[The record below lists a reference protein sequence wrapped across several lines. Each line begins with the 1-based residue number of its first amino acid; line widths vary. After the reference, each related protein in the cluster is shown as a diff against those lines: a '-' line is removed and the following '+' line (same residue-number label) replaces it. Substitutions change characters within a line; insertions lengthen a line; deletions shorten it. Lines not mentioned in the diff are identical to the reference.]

1 MSLSCHLVL
10 SPGLTGS
17 QTVEDWGRL
26 PEAAGRAYHGCALVN
41 NTHLLVAGG
50 QDTRKNH
57 SQHLRSSWVLSLATG
72 VWTQTGSLN
81 LKDPGESLDARFC
94 SVLGGSGTFLE
105 F

>member
-10 SPGLTGS
+10 SSGLTGS

-50 QDTRKNH
+50 QDTRRDH

-81 LKDPGESLDARFC
+81 LKRDQTRSPI
-94 SVLGGSGTFLE
+94 
-105 F
+105 